1 MLWGFLLWAAGGLV
15 APESVQGRRAR
26 LLPAAAA
33 WRMAASC
40 PLPASPDAPLF
51 RLLPMRHATPVPKH
65 LPAGFWHIIECF
77 NGGCSSVGRVQDC
90 DSCCRG
96 FEPHQPPQTRKSPVQ
111 KCTGDFCFGRKLFLP
126 RAESRRDIRMA
137 NRAAAGLRPR
147 MLRWI
152 FRRLVRGLPDFGTCR
167 IATVAMP
174 YPLRGPSRR
183 ACVRGRRAGLA
194 GWGVALCAGF
204 YKTSPIFVP

>member
-1 MLWGFLLWAAGGLV
+1 MVESRIVIPVVVGSSPISHPKQENPQCRNALGIFALGGRGTGCPRKL
-15 APESVQGRRAR
+15 QGRRTR
-26 LLPAAAA
+26 SLPAAAA

-65 LPAGFWHIIECF
+65 LSAGFWHIIECF

-111 KCTGDFCFGRKLFLP
+111 KCSGDFCFGRKLFLP
-126 RAESRRDIRMA
+126 RAASRRDIRMA
-137 NRAAAGLRPR
+137 NRAAAGLRPL
-147 MLRWI
+147 MLPWI
-152 FRRLVRGLPDFGTCR
+152 FRRLMRGLP
-167 IATVAMP
+167 A
-174 YPLRGPSRR
+174 
-183 ACVRGRRAGLA
+183 
-194 GWGVALCAGF
+194 
-204 YKTSPIFVP
+204 